1 MAIKNIHTHFLDII
15 KNNQKSAD
23 ELADM
28 FQHEL
33 HFNQHQAVD
42 AIYNSTVKTL
52 KSVGIFDKTRVKKR
66 GKGTLEMAAF
76 EITDEDAKHYKE
88 LIEENSEFAF
98 RKVFTQKNI
107 KKTYEK
113 YFGLNGA
120 SVDKNGTV
128 SFLKGVYGR
137 KTQDDT
143 RARHEAQKDL
153 TVQAVQVVIKNFAPE
168 FKQIIQRKNKDFFM
182 PDGSPEDAERAE
194 KFDNLQ
200 EKDAIKTRAVDSH
213 STQGNDTTTA
223 TLNALLN
230 LEQAVDD
237 KIANEVNKVVDK
249 SNIIAS
255 SKNRMLAVFSEFKIG
270 KDSITDIVAQRAEG
284 QKVEDK
290 ITVTLEYGT
299 DKLNRSMKRK
309 DRDGI
314 EEKLNDIR
322 DDQLDQLARMFINE
336 DKRSAIYRNLK
347 ASPKSY
353 DERLEAGALNNTI
366 SMVEGVEKISKLLKG
381 VKVTSGRKVKA
392 KKKQTSSKT
401 SKQTVTKSKTKNKK
415 VAKGVARK
423 ERILATGRYNKNT
436 TNSST
441 SLANLMQIINAQLP
455 RFLKRNMT
463 PPRLQYRGKGNPSRP
478 FAGPFNTGVQVTSLT
493 DSKSNAGG
501 VNVHYTYEK
510 YPYQT
515 FEPGFEQGSTLR
527 DPRELIK
534 ESIRQIMITNKQ
546 NRFLRFRRH

>member
-23 ELADM
+23 ELANI

-33 HFNQHQAVD
+33 HFNRHQAVD

-52 KSVGIFDKTRVKKR
+52 KSVGIFDTTRVKKR
-66 GKGTLEMAAF
+66 GQGTLKMSAF
-76 EITDEDAKHYKE
+76 EITDKDAKHYKE

-98 RKVFTQKNI
+98 HKVFTQKNI
-107 KKTYEK
+107 KKTYGK
-113 YFGLNGA
+113 YFGRGV

-153 TVQAVQVVIKNFAPE
+153 TVQAVQEVIKNFAPE
-168 FKQIIQRKNKDFFM
+168 FREIIQNKNSDFYM
-182 PDGSPEDAERAE
+182 PDGNLEDAKKAK

-223 TLNALLN
+223 LLNALLN

-255 SKNRMLAVFSEFKIG
+255 TRDKMLSVFSEFKIG
-270 KDSITDIVAQRAEG
+270 KDSITDIVAQRAKG

-299 DKLNRSMKRK
+299 DKLNRSMKQK

-314 EEKLNDIR
+314 EKKLNDIR
-322 DDQLDQLARMFINE
+322 DKQLDQLARIFTE
-336 DKRSAIYRNLK
+336 DKRSARYRSLK

-423 ERILATGRYNKNT
+423 ERILGTGRYNKNT

-441 SLANLMQIINAQLP
+441 SLVNLMQIINSQLP
-455 RFLKRNMT
+455 TFLKRNMT

-478 FAGPFNTGVQVTSLT
+478 FAGPFNTGVEVTSLT